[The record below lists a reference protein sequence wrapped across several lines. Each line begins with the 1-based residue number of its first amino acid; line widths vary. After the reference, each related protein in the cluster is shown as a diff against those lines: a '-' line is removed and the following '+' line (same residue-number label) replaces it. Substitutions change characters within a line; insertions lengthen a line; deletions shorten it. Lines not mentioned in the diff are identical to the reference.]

1 MVDKTRG
8 QRQRPGAMR
17 RDPPKP
23 GEIAFI
29 ASDRPDAQ
37 NALENLT
44 RIYGNAPRDEAAY
57 IVALGGDGT
66 MLEALRDTM
75 DHGVPV
81 YGINCGTVGF
91 LMNPLGEIAALPQ
104 RIATADRAVINPLR
118 MRAED
123 LAGHVHEATA
133 INEISLLRQT
143 RQTARLA
150 IRVNGEMRMEQLIC
164 DGILL
169 STPAGSTAY
178 NFSAHGP
185 ILPINANLLALTPIS
200 AFRPRRWR
208 GALLPYDAE
217 VTIDV
222 LDPDFRTCSATA
234 DNVEVRDVVRVDCR
248 ILMDRSMQLLF
259 DHGTGLEERIL
270 REQFLD

>member
-1 MVDKTRG
+1 
-8 QRQRPGAMR
+8 MR
-17 RDPPKP
+17 REPPQE

-29 ASDRPDAQ
+29 ANDRPEAQ
-37 NALENLT
+37 AAFRRLT
-44 RIYGNAPRDEAAY
+44 ERYGNADRAEARF

-66 MLEALRDTM
+66 MLEVLRETM
-75 DHGVPV
+75 QHSVPV

-91 LMNPLGEIAALPQ
+91 LMNPLGEVDRLPE
-104 RIATADRAVINPLR
+104 RIAHADRAVINPLS
-118 MRAED
+118 MRTLD
-123 LAGHVHEATA
+123 QHGKRTEAMA

-143 RQTARLA
+143 RQTAR
-150 IRVNGEMRMEQLIC
+150 ISIMVNGETRMGQLVC
-164 DGILL
+164 DGVLL

-217 VTIDV
+217 VTLVVQDS
-222 LDPDFRTCSATA
+222 DFRTCSATA
-234 DNVEVRDVVRVDCR
+234 DNVEVRDVVEVNCAIAR
-248 ILMDRSMQLLF
+248 DREMQLLF

-270 REQFLD
+270 REQFED